1 MKPSKWERIKGIA
14 ALPKSYFSLITSPL
28 IASSTVYVVTGGV
41 VEKTVLLGLFFFLS
55 TAFLNSFNNL
65 MDIRPDRVTKQNFPL
80 PSGLVKV
87 REAALFSAA
96 LFSAAFFL
104 ATTSSTRFTTTSYV
118 LLFNLLLAFLYSAPV
133 IRLKRYPVVKATV
146 LIAHTVFLPMA
157 AAATAVNRDITSYL
171 PVAAPVYLMGLAI
184 HTIQDIGDVAG
195 DRLVGDKT
203 FPILFGVRRSLI
215 IVLALLLGASVFA
228 WSVSGSLRFP
238 VMFGLV
244 SMGLLVSTLF
254 LRPGRWK
261 PVFWG
266 CSFLSFFVLM
276 LLLVETFR

>member
-1 MKPSKWERIKGIA
+1 M
-14 ALPKSYFSLITSPL
+14 
-28 IASSTVYVVTGGV
+28 IASSTIYVVTGGV
-41 VEKTVLLGLFFFLS
+41 VETTFLLGMFFFLS
-55 TAFLNSFNNL
+55 TAFLNSFNNI
-65 MDIRPDRVTKQNFPL
+65 MDTRSDRLTKQNFPL
-80 PSGLVKV
+80 PNGLVTVKQ
-87 REAALFSAA
+87 AALFSAG
-96 LFSAAFFL
+96 LFSAAFFVATAGSTRF
-104 ATTSSTRFTTTSYV
+104 ATTSYI

-133 IRLKRYPVVKATV
+133 IRLKRYPIVKATV

-157 AAATAVNRDITSYL
+157 AAATAVNRDITSHL

-203 FPILFGVRRSLI
+203 FPILLGVRRSLV
-215 IVLALLLGASVFA
+215 IVLALLLGAGVSA
-228 WSVSGSLRFP
+228 WFVSDSLRFP

-254 LRPGRWK
+254 LHPGRWK
-261 PVFWG
+261 QVFWG